1 MPTLSAT
8 QQIEL
13 LELLIEFPG
22 TRTPEQRDAL
32 LFSLPPQ
39 ILNSLDLSGDRRS
52 AIVKL
57 IESLE
62 YWGQLSDGR
71 WATEVMLRNAQ
82 RAAKNTQFE
91 QKLEF
96 IRQVFDLPAAK
107 ADLPALPEQI
117 ASDVNY
123 LMPVMFLDAGHR
135 ASRAVARLCVPQVF
149 DGQPRMNGTKPS
161 LAVGTGWLIAE
172 TLLVTNYHVVSARF
186 SGDPPAKK
194 PDVVLQATGAQ
205 AWFDYVDVMKPAA
218 MFRITALEAGD
229 EALDYAVLRL
239 AAVALNDPRPLTE
252 WGFLRLAPVT
262 AELRTGQPLNIIQ
275 HPGGDVKHI
284 AIRRNDCVS
293 FTTDEFLYLTDTL
306 PGSSGSPVFNDDW
319 QVVGLHR
326 ASRALP
332 EKVYLK
338 GELIRYN
345 NLGIPIQTI
354 LQHLPPDLQAEIASR
369 QSS

>member
-1 MPTLSAT
+1 MPRLTPA

-13 LELLIEFPG
+13 LDLLVEFPG
-22 TRTPEQRDAL
+22 TKTPEQRDAL

-39 ILNSLDLSGDRRS
+39 ILNSLDLSGDRQS

-71 WATEVMLRNAQ
+71 WATEVMLRNTQ
-82 RAAKNTQFE
+82 RVARNTHFE
-91 QKLEF
+91 QKLEA

-117 ASDVNY
+117 VSDISY
-123 LMPVMFLDAGHR
+123 LMPVAFLEAGHR
-135 ASRAVARLCVPQVF
+135 ASRAVARLSVPQVF
-149 DGQPRMNGTKPS
+149 DGQPRMNGNKPS
-161 LAVGTGWLIAE
+161 LAVGTGWLIAP
-172 TLLVTNYHVVSARF
+172 TLLVTNHHVVSARF
-186 SGDPPAKK
+186 SSDPPARLS
-194 PDVVLQATGAQ
+194 DIVLQASGAE
-205 AWFDYVDVMKPAA
+205 AWFDYVDAMKPSIIH
-218 MFRITALEAGD
+218 RITGLEAGD
-229 EALDYAVLRL
+229 DRLDYAVLR
-239 AAVALNDPRPLTE
+239 VADASLTERRPVTE
-252 WGFLRLAPVT
+252 WGFLRLSPAASV
-262 AELRTGQPLNIIQ
+262 LRTGQPLNIIQ

-293 FTTDEFLYLTDTL
+293 ATADEFLYLTDTL
-306 PGSSGSPVFNDDW
+306 PGSSGSPVFDDDW

-338 GELIRYN
+338 GELIKYN
-345 NLGIPIQTI
+345 NLGIPIHRI
-354 LQHLPPDLQAEIASR
+354 LQHLPPHLQAEIAAL
-369 QSS
+369 Q

>member
-1 MPTLSAT
+1 MPKLSPA

-13 LELLIEFPG
+13 LDLLIEFPG
-22 TRTPEQRDAL
+22 TKTPEQRDAL

-39 ILNSLDLSGDRRS
+39 ILNSLDLSGDRQS

-82 RAAKNTQFE
+82 RVARNTHFE
-91 QKLEF
+91 QKLEA

-117 ASDVNY
+117 ASDVSY
-123 LMPVMFLDAGHR
+123 LMPVMFLEAGHR

-149 DGQPRMNGTKPS
+149 DGQPRMNGNQPS
-161 LAVGTGWLIAE
+161 LVVGTGWLIAP
-172 TLLVTNYHVVSARF
+172 TLLVTNHHVVSARF
-186 SGDPPAKK
+186 AADPP
-194 PDVVLQATGAQ
+194 PRMSDLVLQATGAQ
-205 AWFDYVDVMKPAA
+205 AWFDYVDAMKGSVIYP
-218 MFRITALEAGD
+218 ITGLEASD
-229 EALDYAVLRL
+229 DQLDYAVLR
-239 AAVALNDPRPLTE
+239 VAGASLNEQRPVTD
-252 WGFLRLAPVT
+252 WGFLRLSPPTSV
-262 AELRTGQPLNIIQ
+262 LRTGQPLNIVQ

-293 FTTDEFLYLTDTL
+293 ASVDEFLYLTDTL

-332 EKVYLK
+332 EKVYLR

-345 NLGIPIQTI
+345 NLGIPIHRI
-354 LQHLPPDLQAEIASR
+354 LQHLPHHLQAEIAALLS
-369 QSS
+369 